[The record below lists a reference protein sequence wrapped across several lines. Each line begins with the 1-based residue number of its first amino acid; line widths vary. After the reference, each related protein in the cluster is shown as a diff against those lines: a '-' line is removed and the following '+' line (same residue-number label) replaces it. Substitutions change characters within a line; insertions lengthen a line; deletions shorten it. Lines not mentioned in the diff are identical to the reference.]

1 MFLAGPRYRERKG
14 KLYVNC
20 QVDQL
25 VLLRKLQDTAW
36 VVQNLIVRS
45 GFMRWVV
52 ENRSTIFCLSVA
64 DVRMRKGTGS
74 RTFIYENLINT
85 STNPGMSG
93 RYISQSPFDG
103 SGIKCILLNSNQC
116 KKR

>member
-1 MFLAGPRYRERKG
+1 MFLTGPRYRGRKG

-64 DVRMRKGTGS
+64 DVRMRKGSGS